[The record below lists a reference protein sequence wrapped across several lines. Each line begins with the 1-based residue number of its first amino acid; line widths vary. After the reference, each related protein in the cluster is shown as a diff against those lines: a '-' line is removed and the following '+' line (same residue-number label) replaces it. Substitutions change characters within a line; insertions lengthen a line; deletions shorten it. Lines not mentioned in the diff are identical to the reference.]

1 MLSCTATMYNVI
13 MSPSSRCLPGPH
25 KAPPYFTTGPLQL
38 VGGLVTNYPGHA
50 RRYLACS
57 WPECAAY
64 CSNHESVLITLVAW
78 CRCRPG
84 CQPRHVACDGCCCD
98 AGTSQYAE
106 SQLQISLSVSSSAA
120 AAPLPPATATVINIP
135 AEQRSG
141 RDQFGAEL
149 GNVDT
154 FCSKIVR
161 PPTLLHSSH
170 RPPH

>member
-38 VGGLVTNYPGHA
+38 VGGLVTNYQGHD

-57 WPECAAY
+57 RPECSVHY
-64 CSNHESVLITLVAW
+64 NHESVLITLVQVLVQAGLSASS
-78 CRCRPG
+78 CRC
-84 CQPRHVACDGCCCD
+84 CDGCCCD